1 MGNIKI
7 TSPSFSEGE
16 EIPDKFTCNGENI
29 NPELDIENIPK
40 NTKSLFLIVDD
51 PDAPTGTF
59 VHWILF
65 NLPVKIL
72 ENMDNK
78 IPEDYSSESP
88 VVEGKNDFGSRGYGG
103 PCPPSGTHR
112 YFFKAYALND
122 TLDLNESVSK
132 EEVEKAM
139 EDKILDSGQLK
150 GVYSK
155 K

>member
-59 VHWILF
+59 VHWLVYDIDKDVRKIEE
-65 NLPVKIL
+65 NSVPGKQVK
-72 ENMDNK
+72 NNF
-78 IPEDYSSESP
+78 
-88 VVEGKNDFGSRGYGG
+88 GKKEYGG

-112 YFFKAYALND
+112 YYFRLYALD
-122 TLDLNESVSK
+122 
-132 EEVEKAM
+132 VEKLGDIKDM
-139 EDKILDSGQLK
+139 DEFDKKVEDHTIAKAELMGNFEK
-150 GVYSK
+150 
-155 K
+155 